1 MKLSSI
7 KETTMTRVSNKED
20 IDSTTI
26 KETNDM
32 CFIKICQCYVLHLKT
47 SMAYVLIV
55 NVNKTYYK

>member
-32 CFIKICQCYVLHLKT
+32 CSLRSFIETWVIGVFH
-47 SMAYVLIV
+47 
-55 NVNKTYYK
+55 

>member
-1 MKLSSI
+1 
-7 KETTMTRVSNKED
+7 MTRVSNKED

-32 CFIKICQCYVLHLKT
+32 CFIKTCQCYVLHLKT